1 MNKLVL
7 GALTGIAAGYC
18 IRKMQ
23 EEHKFDPIIEKAN
36 DMAMQAKKK
45 VMNMTD
51 MAKNEA
57 EYVKDKAENFV
68 SKEKSKVN
76 TAMNDKG
83 QNM

>member
-23 EEHKFDPIIEKAN
+23 EEHKFDPIIDRAN
-36 DMAMQAKKK
+36 EMAMQAKKK

-57 EYVKDKAENFV
+57 ECMKDKAENFV
-68 SKEKSKVN
+68 NKEKNKVT

-83 QNM
+83 HNM